1 MDAQYY
7 GFRDDDD
14 GILVPL
20 EVAVE
25 KVGSRIIGVVL
36 VTGVSECGSVSF
48 DTDPDPG
55 YEKFCHGSG
64 SGSRPNFI
72 TFNK

>member
-25 KVGSRIIGVVL
+25 KVGSRIIGVV
-36 VTGVSECGSVSF
+36 TGVSECGSVSF
-48 DTDPDPG
+48 DTDRDQG
-55 YEKFCHGSG
+55 KCYGSG
-64 SGSRPNFI
+64 ISQKRI
-72 TFNK
+72 